1 MRGKCLNYVNARENR
16 RGIRDRKYR
25 QFFKMFAID
34 VNRNGEVTGREIRIK
49 KSFIPDK
56 RYDSL

>member
-1 MRGKCLNYVNARENR
+1 MNARKNR

>member
-1 MRGKCLNYVNARENR
+1 MNARENR

-25 QFFKMFAID
+25 QFLKN
-34 VNRNGEVTGREIRIK
+34 VCYRCKQRNGEVTGREIRVK